1 MKKVLLIDDDHN
13 ILTTLQIHL
22 EDADITVLLAENGKK
37 GLELF
42 QREKPEIVFLDLKL
56 PDMDGL
62 QVLDKIAGYG
72 LKTYVII
79 ITAHATIDTAVKAIK
94 MGAFDYL
101 PKPFTPEQ
109 ITHHLKMIA
118 KVNGLE
124 SEVET
129 LKARLKGIVRQKDF
143 ITRSRNVRNILK
155 MARRVADADAGILI
169 SGESG
174 TGKGVLASLIHAWS
188 PRHSGPFIT
197 VNCTALQ
204 ENLLESDLFGH
215 VKGAFT
221 GAVRNKRGKLELTDT
236 GTVFLDEVSEMSAP
250 VQAKLLHF
258 LQYKE
263 FERLGDT
270 RMIRVDARVIAASNR
285 DLEELVQE
293 NMFRQDLFFRLNV
306 IELFLPPLRERPEDI
321 LLIAEHYLEKFT
333 AANNK
338 VIKRITEPAVQ
349 ALQSYPWPGN
359 IRELVNVI
367 ERGTILSHKDQLELQ
382 DLPAHIVNYK
392 FDPPDISKMQSLAE
406 VEKLHIKKVL
416 LNTSSME
423 TAARVLGMD
432 PATLW
437 RKRKKYQLD

>member
-1 MKKVLLIDDDHN
+1 VLN
-13 ILTTLQIHL
+13 
-22 EDADITVLLAENGKK
+22 
-37 GLELF
+37 
-42 QREKPEIVFLDLKL
+42 
-56 PDMDGL
+56 
-62 QVLDKIAGYG
+62 KIAGSG
-72 LKTYVII
+72 RKTYVII
-79 ITAHATIDTAVKAIK
+79 ITAYATIDTAVKAIK

-109 ITHHLKMIA
+109 ITHHLEMIA

-129 LKARLKGIVRQKDF
+129 LKDQIKGIIRQGDF
-143 ITRSRNVRNILK
+143 ITRNRNVHKILK
-155 MARRVADADAGILI
+155 MARQVADANAGILI

-188 PRHSGPFIT
+188 SRRSGPFIT

-221 GAVRNKRGKLELTDT
+221 GAVLNKKGKLELTDT
-236 GTVFLDEVSEMSAP
+236 GTVFLDEVSEMSAAI
-250 VQAKLLHF
+250 QAKLLHF

-270 RMIRVDARVIAASNR
+270 QMIQVDVRVIAATNR

-321 LLIAEHYLEKFT
+321 LLIAEHYLDKFT
-333 AANNK
+333 LANNK
-338 VIKRITEPAVQ
+338 VIKGITEQALK

-359 IRELVNVI
+359 IRELINVI
-367 ERGTILSHKDQLELQ
+367 ERGTILSHKDHLDLQ
-382 DLPAHIVNYK
+382 DLPVHIVNYK
-392 FDPPDISKMQSLAE
+392 SETPGILKMQSLAE
-406 VEKLHIKKVL
+406 AEKFHIKEVL
-416 LNTSSME
+416 LHTTSIE
-423 TAARVLGMD
+423 EAARVLGID

>member
-22 EDADITVLLAENGKK
+22 EDAGVTVLLAENGKK

-42 QREKPEIVFLDLKL
+42 LREKPEIVFLDLKL
-56 PDMDGL
+56 PDIDGL
-62 QVLDKIAGYG
+62 QVLDKIAGSG

-79 ITAHATIDTAVKAIK
+79 ITAYATIDTAVKAIK

-129 LKARLKGIVRQKDF
+129 LKNQIKGIVRQGDF
-143 ITRSRNVRNILK
+143 ITRSRNIHKILK
-155 MARRVADADAGILI
+155 MARQVADADAGILI

-188 PRHSGPFIT
+188 SRRSGPFIT

-221 GAVRNKRGKLELTDT
+221 GAVRSKKGKLELTDT
-236 GTVFLDEVSEMSAP
+236 GTVFLDEVSEMSPA

-270 RMIRVDARVIAASNR
+270 QMIRVDVRVVAATNR
-285 DLEELVQE
+285 DLEELVRE
-293 NMFRQDLFFRLNV
+293 NMFRRDLFFRLNV

-333 AANNK
+333 IANNK
-338 VIKRITEPAVQ
+338 TIKGITEPAVE

-359 IRELVNVI
+359 VRELVNVI
-367 ERGTILSHKDQLELQ
+367 ERGTILSHKDQLDLQ
-382 DLPAHIVNYK
+382 DLPVHIVNYK
-392 FDPPDISKMQSLAE
+392 SELPGILEMQSLEEAE
-406 VEKLHIKKVL
+406 KFYIKKVL
-416 LNTSSME
+416 LHTSSIE
-423 TAARVLGMD
+423 EAARVLGID